1 MLLRY
6 DPTKSGLDTSSVALF
21 RHSVSF
27 YNFYF
32 ICLYVVVWIRYRAS
46 LNLHNCR
53 VARTRYNVF
62 LSWELR
68 TFTTKNEVRKV
79 RGALKLPASIVF
91 LEHFFPNILSFTEQK
106 VGMSFVELSDM
117 HKNLNSIF
125 TTCKPYYFPW
135 GTQNVMNF
143 DTLRSGI
150 KLVRIC
156 KIFILFLRCEVVAIE
171 FGFLLSRCIISI
183 LYHYHYLS
191 LCTINAWIW
200 CIRLLFR
207 L

>member
-1 MLLRY
+1 MYKY
-6 DPTKSGLDTSSVALF
+6 DTAQVETCTT
-21 RHSVSF
+21 
-27 YNFYF
+27 Y
-32 ICLYVVVWIRYRAS
+32 
-46 LNLHNCR
+46 R

-68 TFTTKNEVRKV
+68 TFTSKNEVRKV

-91 LEHFFPNILSFTEQK
+91 LEHFFPNILSFTVQK

-156 KIFILFLRCEVVAIE
+156 KIFILFLRCEVIAIA

-191 LCTINAWIW
+191 LCTINAVNW

-207 L
+207 LYKNLIIIILFAIVNQIIYHSISKVV

>member
-1 MLLRY
+1 MPLCDCMNTISVHVL
-6 DPTKSGLDTSSVALF
+6 TCTTAKSYACDTT
-21 RHSVSF
+21 
-27 YNFYF
+27 YF
-32 ICLYVVVWIRYRAS
+32 CFGSYELSPPRMRREKWGARWNYR
-46 LNLHNCR
+46 
-53 VARTRYNVF
+53 
-62 LSWELR
+62 
-68 TFTTKNEVRKV
+68 
-79 RGALKLPASIVF
+79 LKL
-91 LEHFFPNILSFTEQK
+91 FFSNTFSSTFCHLTEQK
-106 VGMSFVELSDM
+106 VGMFCVELSDV